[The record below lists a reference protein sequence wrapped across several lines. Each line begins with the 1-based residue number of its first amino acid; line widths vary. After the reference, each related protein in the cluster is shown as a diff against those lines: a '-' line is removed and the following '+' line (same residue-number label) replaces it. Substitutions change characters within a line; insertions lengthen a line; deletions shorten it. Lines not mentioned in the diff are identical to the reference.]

1 MIISPKYDDFVKEM
15 FRNETVRRHFIG
27 DVLGIGQ
34 EKIRSVQLKNTFLGR
49 RRRRQKL
56 GILDIVVELNDSEV
70 IDIELQVKM
79 VREWDKRELFYL
91 AKLYTEDIRAGMDYR
106 RLKRCIGISILDFN
120 LTDREDYH
128 SVYRLRDEKG
138 NEFTDLLE
146 IHVIELKKEVTGQG
160 EVEDWIRFFNIE
172 TEADMKMIKSK
183 TKNPGIVEAIN
194 TLRVMSMNSGL
205 RFRYEAYLKR
215 VADERAREG
224 YVWDQGREAGLKEG
238 IEAGKAEG
246 KNEGIATGKAEG
258 EQLLADLMERLISDN
273 RMEDVKLAV
282 RDEQARRRLYREYG
296 IEDTGK

>member
-15 FRNETVRRHFIG
+15 FRNETVRRYFIG

-34 EKIRSVQLKNTFLGR
+34 EKIRSVRLKNPFLR
-49 RRRRQKL
+49 RRYRKQKL
-56 GILDIVVELNDSEV
+56 GILDIVVELNDREMV
-70 IDIELQVKM
+70 NIELQVKL

-91 AKLYTEDIRAGMDYR
+91 AKLYTEDILAGMDYR

-120 LTDREDYH
+120 LTDRRDYH

-183 TKNPGIVEAIN
+183 TKNPGILEAVN
-194 TLRVMSMNSGL
+194 ALHVMSMNSSL
-205 RFRYEAYLKR
+205 RLRYEAYLKR

-224 YVWDQGREAGLKEG
+224 YVWDQGREAGLREG
-238 IEAGKAEG
+238 VEAGKAE
-246 KNEGIATGKAEG
+246 GKAEG
-258 EQLLADLMERLISDN
+258 EQLLAALMERLISDN
-273 RMEDVKLAV
+273 RIEDVKLAV
-282 RDEQARRRLYREYG
+282 SDEQVRRRLYREYG
-296 IEDTGK
+296 IEANGK